1 MPAGQQLRTKVRYQ
15 LSQGARE
22 EITRYISSVSASADP
37 DIESSNFATYHSKR
51 EREREREI
59 DRGREIEGE
68 RIK

>member
-1 MPAGQQLRTKVRYQ
+1 